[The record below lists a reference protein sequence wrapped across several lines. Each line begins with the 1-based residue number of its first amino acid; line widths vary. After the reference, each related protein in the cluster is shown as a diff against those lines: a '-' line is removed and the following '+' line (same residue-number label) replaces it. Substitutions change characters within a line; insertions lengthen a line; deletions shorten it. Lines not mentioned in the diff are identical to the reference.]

1 MPLPDIQDAIDLIEQ
16 GAPAEAIP
24 LLEAVAERMPTYVA
38 VYVMMARA
46 HEAEQQQ
53 EEALAAW
60 EQAAFLMP
68 NSPAIC
74 EGLARV
80 RTALQAMQPAID
92 ERLRVDL
99 DLQAELDAALETP
112 FNPFARPPHSE
123 TAPEALDLEEERP
136 VTLAEA
142 SLALIERALS
152 EAEIEAEETS
162 SQVAASPEAEEEE
175 DTAPEEPTPS
185 PQTLAA
191 RRALEAEAAAE
202 ESAALSSEADED
214 LDRLIDELG
223 AARIVPQPDVE
234 DLPPPD
240 LDDDIDDMVSETLA
254 RIYASQEQYGEA
266 ARIYEQ
272 LARQQPD
279 QAERFLAEAAAM
291 RERE

>member
-38 VYVMMARA
+38 VHAMMARA
-46 HEAEQQQ
+46 YEAEQQH
-53 EEALAAW
+53 EEARAAW
-60 EQAAFLMP
+60 ERAAFLMP

-80 RTALQAMQPAID
+80 RTALQATRPAPD

-99 DLQAELDAALETP
+99 DLLAELDAALETP
-112 FNPFARPPHSE
+112 FNPFARPPQSE
-123 TAPEALDLEEERP
+123 ATTVDLDEERP
-136 VTLAEA
+136 VSLAEA

-152 EAEIEAEETS
+152 EAQMEAEEATT
-162 SQVAASPEAEEEE
+162 QTEAPAVAEEEE
-175 DTAPEEPTPS
+175 ETPTEDS
-185 PQTLAA
+185 KASAQTLAA
-191 RRALEAEAAAE
+191 RRALDAEAAAQE
-202 ESAALSSEADED
+202 RTELSSEDEED

-223 AARIVPQPDVE
+223 AARIVPQPDVD

-254 RIYASQEQYGEA
+254 RIYASQEQYAEA

-291 RERE
+291 REQE

>member
-1 MPLPDIQDAIDLIEQ
+1 MTLPDIQDAIDLIEQ

-24 LLEAVAERMPTYVA
+24 LLEVVAERMPTYVA
-38 VYVMMARA
+38 VHAMMARA
-46 HEAEQQQ
+46 YEAEQQQ
-53 EEALAAW
+53 EAALAAW
-60 EQAAFLMP
+60 ERAAFLMP

-74 EGLARV
+74 EGLARA
-80 RTALQAMQPAID
+80 RAAFQATRPVPD
-92 ERLRVDL
+92 ERLRADL
-99 DLQAELDAALETP
+99 DLLAELDAALETP
-112 FNPFARPPHSE
+112 FNPFARPPQSE
-123 TAPEALDLEEERP
+123 APLDLDKERP

-142 SLALIERALS
+142 SLALIERALA
-152 EAEIEAEETS
+152 EAEIEAEEQI
-162 SQVAASPEAEEEE
+162 SQTEAPPVAEEEE
-175 DTAPEEPTPS
+175 ETPAEASEPS
-185 PQTLAA
+185 AQTLAA
-191 RRALEAEAAAE
+191 RRALAAEAAAAE
-202 ESAALSSEADED
+202 EAPTLSSEADED

-223 AARIVPQPDVE
+223 AARIVPQPDID

-279 QAERFLAEAAAM
+279 EAERFLAEAAAM

>member
-38 VYVMMARA
+38 VHAMMARA
-46 HEAEQQQ
+46 YEAEQQQ
-53 EEALAAW
+53 EDARAAW
-60 EQAAFLMP
+60 ERAAFLMP

-80 RTALQAMQPAID
+80 RTALQATRPAPD

-99 DLQAELDAALETP
+99 DLLAELDAALETP
-112 FNPFARPPHSE
+112 FNPFARPPQSE
-123 TAPEALDLEEERP
+123 TTTVDLDEDRP
-136 VTLAEA
+136 VSLAEA

-152 EAEIEAEETS
+152 EAQMEAEETTA
-162 SQVAASPEAEEEE
+162 QTETPPEEEE
-175 DTAPEEPTPS
+175 ETPIDDS
-185 PQTLAA
+185 EASAQTLAA
-191 RRALEAEAAAE
+191 RRALDAEAAAQE
-202 ESAALSSEADED
+202 RTALSSEDEED

-223 AARIVPQPDVE
+223 AARIVPQPDVD

-254 RIYASQEQYGEA
+254 RIYASQEQYAEA

-291 RERE
+291 WERE

>member
-38 VYVMMARA
+38 VHAMMARA
-46 HEAEQQQ
+46 YEAEQQH
-53 EEALAAW
+53 EDARAAW
-60 EQAAFLMP
+60 ERAAFLMP

-80 RTALQAMQPAID
+80 RTALQATRPASD

-99 DLQAELDAALETP
+99 DLLAELDAALEAP
-112 FNPFARPPHSE
+112 FNPFARPPQSE
-123 TAPEALDLEEERP
+123 TPTVDLDEDRP
-136 VTLAEA
+136 VSLAEA

-152 EAEIEAEETS
+152 EAQIEAEETTA
-162 SQVAASPEAEEEE
+162 QTETPPEEEE
-175 DTAPEEPTPS
+175 EIPPAASEAS
-185 PQTLAA
+185 AQTLAA
-191 RRALEAEAAAE
+191 RRALDAEAAAQE
-202 ESAALSSEADED
+202 RTALSSEGEED

-234 DLPPPD
+234 DLPPLD

-254 RIYASQEQYGEA
+254 RIYASQEQYAEA